1 MQAFLAILQYD
12 FIQLTR
18 SWISRIWL
26 LLLIAPA
33 IFWVVVA
40 NSRTE
45 LASETMAF
53 YVTTTLA
60 PISALAVAII
70 ASGAISGEAGVISDS
85 ILSRSVTRTEY
96 VAAKIISRIGF
107 TLIVYTIVVIPF
119 TYLIF
124 RFAAND
130 ASLAGVTLGWFV
142 LASLLTFLAALGIAM
157 SITMPNVLTAV
168 LIVLLTVV
176 LSGAVLQFVG
186 LSWMSTTAVINQ
198 LPQTFRGETA
208 VWEQIRVL
216 GTFSMLS
223 ILALIGSALVFRHK
237 DL

>member
-12 FIQLTR
+12 FLQLTR

-26 LLLIAPA
+26 PLLIAPA
-33 IFWVVVA
+33 IFLVIVA
-40 NSRTE
+40 ESRAE

-60 PISALAVAII
+60 PISALAVAIL
-70 ASGAISGEAGVISDS
+70 ASGAISGEASIISDS

-107 TLIVYTIVVIPF
+107 TLIIYTIVVIPF
-119 TYLIF
+119 TYLMF
-124 RFAAND
+124 RFAVQD
-130 ASLAGVTLGWFV
+130 ASLSGVVLGWLV

-157 SITMPNVLTAV
+157 SIAMSAVLPAVLT
-168 LIVLLTVV
+168 VLLTVL
-176 LSGAVLQFVG
+176 LSGAVLQFLG
-186 LSWMSTTAVINQ
+186 LHWMSSTSVIDQ
-198 LPQTFRGETA
+198 LPQTFRGETD
-208 VWEQIRVL
+208 VWEQLRVL
-216 GTFSMLS
+216 TVFSSLSIIALVAGTF
-223 ILALIGSALVFRHK
+223 VFRRK

>member
-26 LLLIAPA
+26 PLLVAPA
-33 IFWVVVA
+33 IFFVIVA
-40 NSRTE
+40 ETQAE

-53 YVTTTLA
+53 YVTAILA
-60 PISALAVAII
+60 PISALAVAIL
-70 ASGAISGEAGVISDS
+70 ASGAISGESSIISDS

-107 TLIVYTIVVIPF
+107 TLIVYAIVVFPF
-119 TYLIF
+119 TYLMF
-124 RFAAND
+124 RLAVQD
-130 ASLAGVTLGWFV
+130 ASLSGVALGWVV

-157 SITMPNVLTAV
+157 SIAMSNVLPAV
-168 LIVLLTVV
+168 LTVLLTVL
-176 LSGAVLQFVG
+176 LSGAVLQFLG
-186 LSWMSTTAVINQ
+186 LSWLSSTAVIDQ
-198 LPQTFRGETA
+198 LPQTFRGETD
-208 VWEQIRVL
+208 VWEQLRVFTVFTGL
-216 GTFSMLS
+216 SVFALVAGTF
-223 ILALIGSALVFRHK
+223 VFRHK

>member
-1 MQAFLAILQYD
+1 MQAFLAILRYD
-12 FIQLTR
+12 FAQLTR
-18 SWISRIWL
+18 SWISRIWVP
-26 LLLIAPA
+26 LLIAPA

-40 NSRTE
+40 ESRAE

-60 PISALAVAII
+60 PISALAVAIL
-70 ASGAISGEAGVISDS
+70 ASGAISGEASIISDS

-119 TYLIF
+119 TYLMF
-124 RFAAND
+124 RFAVQD
-130 ASLAGVTLGWFV
+130 ASLGGVALGWLV

-157 SITMPNVLTAV
+157 SVAMTAV
-168 LIVLLTVV
+168 LPAVLVVLLTVV
-176 LSGAVLQFVG
+176 LSGAVLQFLG
-186 LSWMSTTAVINQ
+186 LSWMSTTAVIDQ
-198 LPQTFRGETA
+198 LPQTFRGETP
-208 VWEQIRVL
+208 VWEQVRVL
-216 GTFSMLS
+216 GVFSLLS
-223 ILALIGSALVFRHK
+223 LIALLGGILVFRQK

>member
-12 FIQLTR
+12 FLQLTR
-18 SWISRIWL
+18 SWISRTWVL
-26 LLLIAPA
+26 LLVAPA
-33 IFWVVVA
+33 IFWVIVA
-40 NSRTE
+40 ENGSE

-60 PISALAVAII
+60 PISAFAVAIL
-70 ASGAISGEAGVISDS
+70 ASSAISGEASIISDS

-119 TYLIF
+119 TYLMF
-124 RFAAND
+124 RFAVDDVSFGGA
-130 ASLAGVTLGWFV
+130 ALGWLV
-142 LASLLTFLAALGIAM
+142 LASILTFLAALGITM
-157 SITMPNVLTAV
+157 SIAMANVLPAV
-168 LIVLLTVV
+168 LTVLLTII
-176 LSGAVLQFVG
+176 LSGAVLQFLG
-186 LSWMSTTAVINQ
+186 LSWMSTTAVIGQ

-216 GTFSMLS
+216 TVFSSLSLIALITGTF
-223 ILALIGSALVFRHK
+223 VFRNK

>member
-12 FIQLTR
+12 FVQLTR

-26 LLLIAPA
+26 PLLIAPA
-33 IFWVVVA
+33 VFWVVVA
-40 NSRTE
+40 DSRAE

-60 PISALAVAII
+60 PISALAVAIL
-70 ASGAISGEAGVISDS
+70 ASGAISGESSIISDS
-85 ILSRSVTRTEY
+85 ILSRSVTRTQY

-107 TLIVYTIVVIPF
+107 TLIVYTIVIIPF
-119 TYLIF
+119 TYLMF
-124 RFAAND
+124 RFAVQD
-130 ASLAGVTLGWFV
+130 ASLSGVALGWLV
-142 LASLLTFLAALGIAM
+142 LASLLTFLAALGISMSIAM
-157 SITMPNVLTAV
+157 SAV
-168 LIVLLTVV
+168 LPAVLAVLLTVV
-176 LSGAVLQFVG
+176 LSGAVLQFLG

-216 GTFSMLS
+216 AVFSILS
-223 ILALIGSALVFRHK
+223 ILALIGGTLVFRHK

>member
-12 FIQLTR
+12 LTQLTR
-18 SWISRIWL
+18 SWISRIWVP
-26 LLLIAPA
+26 LLITPA

-40 NSRTE
+40 ESRAE
-45 LASETMAF
+45 LASETMAV
-53 YVTTTLA
+53 YVITSLA
-60 PISALAVAII
+60 PISALAVAIL
-70 ASGAISGEAGVISDS
+70 ASGAISGEASIISDS

-107 TLIVYTIVVIPF
+107 TLIVHAIVVIPF

-124 RFAAND
+124 RFAVQD
-130 ASLAGVTLGWFV
+130 ASLGAVALGWLV
-142 LASLLTFLAALGIAM
+142 LASLITFLAALGIAL
-157 SITMPNVLTAV
+157 SIAMTAVLPAV
-168 LIVLLTVV
+168 LIVLLTVF
-176 LSGAVLQFVG
+176 LSGPVFQFFGV
-186 LSWMSTTAVINQ
+186 SWMSTTAVLNQ

-216 GTFSMLS
+216 GTFSLLSLITLLGS
-223 ILALIGSALVFRHK
+223 ILAFRRK

>member
-12 FIQLTR
+12 FVQLTR

-26 LLLIAPA
+26 PLLIAPA
-33 IFWVVVA
+33 IFWVIVA
-40 NSRTE
+40 ENGSE

-60 PISALAVAII
+60 PISALAVAIL
-70 ASGAISGEAGVISDS
+70 ASGAISGESSIISDS

-119 TYLIF
+119 TYLMF
-124 RFAAND
+124 RFAVDD
-130 ASLAGVTLGWFV
+130 ASLSGVALGWLV
-142 LASLLTFLAALGIAM
+142 LASLLTFLAALGITM
-157 SITMPNVLTAV
+157 SITMSAVLPAVLT
-168 LIVLLTVV
+168 VLLTVI
-176 LSGAVLQFVG
+176 LSGAVLQFLG
-186 LSWMSTTAVINQ
+186 LSWMSTTAVIDN

-208 VWEQIRVL
+208 VWEQLRVL
-216 GTFSMLS
+216 TVFSLLSLIALIAGTF
-223 ILALIGSALVFRHK
+223 VFRHK

>member
-12 FIQLTR
+12 FLQLTR

-26 LLLIAPA
+26 PLLIAPA
-33 IFWVVVA
+33 IFLVIVA
-40 NSRTE
+40 ESRAE

-60 PISALAVAII
+60 PISALAVAIL
-70 ASGAISGEAGVISDS
+70 ASGAISGESSIISDS

-119 TYLIF
+119 TYLMF
-124 RFAAND
+124 RFAVQD
-130 ASLAGVTLGWFV
+130 ASLSGVALGWLV

-157 SITMPNVLTAV
+157 SVAMSNVLPAV
-168 LIVLLTVV
+168 LAVLLTVI
-176 LSGAVLQFVG
+176 LSGAVLQFLG
-186 LSWMSTTAVINQ
+186 LSWMSSTAVIDQ
-198 LPQTFRGETA
+198 LPQTFRGETD
-208 VWEQIRVL
+208 VWEQLRVL
-216 GTFSMLS
+216 SVFSGLSLLSLIAGTF
-223 ILALIGSALVFRHK
+223 VFRHK

>member
-18 SWISRIWL
+18 SWILRIWL

-70 ASGAISGEAGVISDS
+70 SSGAISGEAGIISDS

-107 TLIVYTIVVIPF
+107 TLIVYTIVVILF
-119 TYLIF
+119 TYLMF

-157 SITMPNVLTAV
+157 SIIMSNVLTAV
-168 LIVLLTVV
+168 LTVLLTVV

-216 GTFSMLS
+216 GVFSMLS
-223 ILALIGSALVFRHK
+223 ILTLIGSALVFRHK

>member
-18 SWISRIWL
+18 SWISRIWVP
-26 LLLIAPA
+26 LLIVPA

-40 NSRTE
+40 DSRGE

-60 PISALAVAII
+60 PISALAVAIL
-70 ASGAISGEAGVISDS
+70 ASGAISGESSIISDS

-107 TLIVYTIVVIPF
+107 TLIIYTLVVIPF
-119 TYLIF
+119 TYLMF
-124 RFAAND
+124 RFAVDD
-130 ASLAGVTLGWFV
+130 ASLGGVALGWLV

-157 SITMPNVLTAV
+157 SIAMSAV
-168 LIVLLTVV
+168 LPAVLAVLLAVL
-176 LSGAVLQFVG
+176 LSGAVLQFLG
-186 LSWMSTTAVINQ
+186 LSWMSTTAVIDQ
-198 LPQTFRGETA
+198 LPQTFRGETDI
-208 VWEQIRVL
+208 WEQIRVL
-216 GTFSMLS
+216 SVFTALS
-223 ILALIGSALVFRHK
+223 LLALITGTLLFRRK

>member
-18 SWISRIWL
+18 SWILRIWL

-70 ASGAISGEAGVISDS
+70 SSGAISGEAGIISDS

-107 TLIVYTIVVIPF
+107 TLIVYTIVVILF
-119 TYLIF
+119 TYLMF

-157 SITMPNVLTAV
+157 SIIMSNVLTAV
-168 LIVLLTVV
+168 LTVLLTVV

-216 GTFSMLS
+216 GGFSMLS
-223 ILALIGSALVFRHK
+223 ILTLIGSALVFRHK